1 MNQLLPDFIQPQPD
15 PDEVA
20 LIRSLAQYVVAQPI
34 AADIPGLVPM
44 LADILV
50 TGSLTV
56 DSEIVRVM
64 WRVAKDV
71 ASDTVMHHLI
81 TALFQLSADDITELQ
96 RQMAHPRRDE
106 WNAYA
111 AMSLNRAT
119 LALTQ
124 ETKTT
129 NPF

>member
-1 MNQLLPDFIQPQPD
+1 MHQLLPDFIQPQPT

-20 LIRSLAQYVVAQPI
+20 LIRTLAQHVVAQPI
-34 AADIPGLVPM
+34 AEDIPGLVPM

-56 DSEIVRVM
+56 DSETARAM
-64 WRVAKDV
+64 WGITRDRAQ
-71 ASDTVMHHLI
+71 DTVMHHQI
-81 TALFQLSADDITELQ
+81 TALFQLAADDTTELQ
-96 RQMAHPRRDE
+96 RQRAHPKRDE
-106 WNAYA
+106 WNAFA
-111 AMSLNRAT
+111 AKYLTRAT

>member
-1 MNQLLPDFIQPQPD
+1 
-15 PDEVA
+15 
-20 LIRSLAQYVVAQPI
+20 
-34 AADIPGLVPM
+34 M

-56 DSEIVRVM
+56 DSETARAM
-64 WRVAKDV
+64 WHITKDV
-71 ASDTVMHHLI
+71 AQDTVMHHLI
-81 TALFQLSADDITELQ
+81 TALFQLAADDITELKRQ
-96 RQMAHPRRDE
+96 RAHPKRDE
-106 WNAYA
+106 WNDYA
-111 AMSLNRAT
+111 AKSLTRAT